1 MHLNFDIAIV
11 GAGHAGVEAA
21 VASSKLGM
29 KTALITMDKNAIGRM
44 SCNPAIGG
52 LAKGHLVREIDA
64 LGGVM
69 GTLAD
74 SSGIQF
80 KMLNRS
86 KGKAVWSPRAQID
99 KKVYE
104 KNVSNLIKSQKNIF
118 LVESE
123 AKKIIIKNDLIKG
136 LILSSSEKI
145 LCSSLIITCG
155 TFLNGLIH
163 IGNRQIKAGRM
174 GEQSS
179 DGLTESLIKN
189 GFVCGRLKTG
199 TPPRLKKSTINWSVL
214 NEFKGDDQP
223 RPFSFNS
230 TGFNPPNI
238 LCHVATTNSATKKI
252 IKSNLKNSPM
262 FSGQIKGIGPRYCPS
277 IEDKVFRFSD
287 KESHLLFLEPEWL
300 NSDQIYTNGFST
312 SLPEDIQ
319 LTAMRS
325 IKGLEKVEFYRPG
338 YAIEYDFF
346 LPSQLKSSLETKT
359 IKGLFFAGQLNGTS
373 GYEEAAAQG
382 LIAGI
387 NAVQYIKKEKALVLS
402 RDESYIGVL
411 IDDLVTKDTFE
422 PYRMFTSR
430 AEYRLLIRHTN
441 ADLRLS
447 KYGFKKGLINK
458 QKYNSV
464 ISKEKFFSGF
474 KKETM
479 KKSLPL
485 QPSNSLLKEFGE
497 SPLTQKTSVENII
510 KRPSIS
516 LNSLMKRGLVEIDL
530 SMFSKNEALDILDEA
545 ETLIK
550 YKGYINRQN
559 KLVERLKQSENSKI
573 PPSFHFN
580 SCKSLSLEARE
591 KLSLIKPET
600 LGQASRISG
609 VSPSDIAALSVLIAI
624 K

>member
-1 MHLNFDIAIV
+1 MNLDFDLAIV
-11 GAGHAGVEAA
+11 GGGHAGVEAA
-21 VASSKLGM
+21 IASSKLGM
-29 KTALITMDKNAIGRM
+29 KTALITMDKKAIGRM

-69 GTLAD
+69 GDLAD

-99 KKVYE
+99 KKLYE
-104 KNVSNLIKSQKNIF
+104 KNVLNLVNNQKNIT
-118 LVESE
+118 LIESE
-123 AKKIIIKNDLIKG
+123 AKQIIVKNESIKG
-136 LILSSSEKI
+136 LFLSSSEKI
-145 LCSSLIITCG
+145 LCTSLVITCG

-163 IGNRQIKAGRM
+163 VGQRQIKAGRM
-174 GEQSS
+174 GEQAS

-189 GFVCGRLKTG
+189 GFVSGRLKTG
-199 TPPRLKKSTINWSVL
+199 TPPRLKKNTVDWSVL

-223 RPFSFNS
+223 RPFSFGSNS
-230 TGFNPPNI
+230 FNPPSVV
-238 LCHVATTNSATKKI
+238 CHVASTNSKTKMI
-252 IKSNLKNSPM
+252 IKSNLEKSPM

-277 IEDKVFRFSD
+277 IEDKVFRFAD

-312 SLPEDIQ
+312 SLPEEIQ
-319 LTAMRS
+319 LKAMRS
-325 IKGLEKVEFYRPG
+325 VKGLEKVEFYRPG

-346 LPSQLKSSLETKT
+346 LPSQLKSSLETKK
-359 IKGLFFAGQLNGTS
+359 INGLFFAGQLNGTS

-382 LIAGI
+382 LIAGM
-387 NAVQYIKKEKALVLS
+387 NAVQYIKNEKPLVLS

-447 KYGFKKGLINK
+447 KYGYKIGLLTK
-458 QKYNSV
+458 QRYDLV
-464 ISKEKFFSGF
+464 IAKEKFFFNF
-474 KKETM
+474 KSKTI
-479 KKSLPL
+479 KTSLGL
-485 QPSNSLLKEFGE
+485 KQSNSLLKELGE
-497 SPLTQKTSVENII
+497 SLLKQKTSVENIV
-510 KRPSIS
+510 KRPSVS
-516 LNSLMKRGLVEIDL
+516 LNSLIKHGLIKIDL
-530 SMFSKNEALDILDEA
+530 SMFTKNEALDIIDEA
-545 ETLIK
+545 ETIIK

-591 KLSLIKPET
+591 KLSFVKPET

-609 VSPSDIAALSVLIAI
+609 VSPSDIAALSVLISI